1 MYAGHCTII
10 IICNITNSQQSCIRY
25 SIDIYLDSP
34 LIVSCAKDD
43 EMFLVP
49 SLTVHLYLPAS
60 DTARFGMTSKDELTP
75 KARFVIV
82 WFSISQ

>member
-1 MYAGHCTII
+1 MSYYY
-10 IICNITNSQQSCIRY
+10 QSTVTYIRY
-25 SIDIYLDSP
+25 SIDVYLDSP

-82 WFSISQ
+82 WFSISH